1 MSILDVLFVAFLN
14 TLKTQNGSHAH
25 LWVGLNIHKMWL
37 LSRSLC
43 YIFDACRKGISDS
56 ALPYRRS
63 APSWLKVNPNDV
75 SESVCKLAKKGHT
88 PSQIGVILR
97 DLHGIAQTKN
107 VTGNKILRILKA
119 NGTIVLL
126 ACIYMLTNAFCFLRR
141 PCT

>member
-1 MSILDVLFVAFLN
+1 MDFYSIFLF
-14 TLKTQNGSHAH
+14 S
-25 LWVGLNIHKMWL
+25 
-37 LSRSLC
+37 
-43 YIFDACRKGISDS
+43 CRKGISDS

-63 APSWLKVNPNDV
+63 PPAWLKVSPTEV

-119 NGTIVLL
+119 SGKQIFTSSLELL
-126 ACIYMLTNAFCFLRR
+126 
-141 PCT
+141 